1 MSGWRLVR
9 VAGADGRA
17 RVGLVDPAD
26 PSTIAL
32 LDDDDPLGVLA
43 AGDLAGRA
51 AGASDRV
58 AVADPESLDPAE
70 GHVLLAP
77 VQPLECWAAG
87 VTYERS
93 RDARLEESAASDV
106 YAMVYDADRP
116 EIFLTDAACRR
127 TVGPNA
133 PLGVRADS
141 TWTVPEPELALVIGE
156 GGTILGYTVG
166 NDVTARDVEG
176 ANPLYLPQA
185 KIYAAACALGP
196 ALLVPEDWAA
206 PFDIE
211 LRILGAGG
219 DIVFEGTTSTASMVR
234 SIPELIDY
242 LRRDNPVPAGSVLLT
257 GTGLVPPDEV
267 TLEPGH
273 RVEVHVPGIGT
284 LVNSVGRADALPR
297 QPAHEE
303 SHV

>member
-1 MSGWRLVR
+1 LSGWRLVR
-9 VAGADGRA
+9 LASADGRA

-26 PSTIAL
+26 AGTIAL
-32 LDDDDPLGVLA
+32 LDDDDALGVLA
-43 AGDLAGRA
+43 AGDLAARA
-51 AGASDRV
+51 ADAVERV

-93 RDARLEESAASDV
+93 RDARLEESSASDV

-116 EIFLTDAACRR
+116 EIFLKDAACRR

-156 GGTILGYTVG
+156 GGAILGYTVG

-185 KIYAAACALGP
+185 KLFANAGSIGP
-196 ALLVPEDWAA
+196 AVLVPDDPAA
-206 PFDIE
+206 PLAIE
-211 LRILGAGG
+211 LRAWGADGQLVV
-219 DIVFEGTTSTASMVR
+219 DTATSTAQMKR
-234 SIPELIDY
+234 STAELVEW
-242 LRRDNPVPAGSVLLT
+242 LLRDNPVPPGSVLYT
-257 GTGLVPPDEV
+257 GTGIVPADDFALAPGMRTEV
-267 TLEPGH
+267 
-273 RVEVHVPGIGT
+273 RIPGIGT
-284 LVNSVGRADALPR
+284 LRNPVRAAGELIAGRP
-297 QPAHEE
+297 
-303 SHV
+303 

>member
-9 VAGADGRA
+9 VASADGQA

-43 AGDLAGRA
+43 AGDLAARA
-51 AGASDRV
+51 AGASERV

-93 RDARLEESAASDV
+93 RDARLEESSASDV

-116 EIFLTDAACRR
+116 EIFLKDAACRR

-185 KIYAAACALGP
+185 KLFANAGSIGP
-196 ALLVPEDWAA
+196 AVLVPDDPDA
-206 PFDIE
+206 PLDIE
-211 LRILGAGG
+211 LRAWGPDGQLVVDTA
-219 DIVFEGTTSTASMVR
+219 TSTAQMKR
-234 SIPELIDY
+234 SPAELVGW
-242 LRRDNPVPAGSVLLT
+242 LLRDNPVPVGSVLYT
-257 GTGLVPPDEV
+257 GTGIVPADDFALQAGMRTEV
-267 TLEPGH
+267 
-273 RVEVHVPGIGT
+273 RIPGIGT
-284 LVNSVGRADALPR
+284 LRNPVRAAAELIAGRP
-297 QPAHEE
+297 
-303 SHV
+303 